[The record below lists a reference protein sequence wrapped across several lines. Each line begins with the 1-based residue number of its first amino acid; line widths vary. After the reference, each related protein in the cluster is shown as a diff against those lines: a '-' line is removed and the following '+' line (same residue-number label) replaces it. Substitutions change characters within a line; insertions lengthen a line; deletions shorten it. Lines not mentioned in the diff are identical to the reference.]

1 MRVRRARA
9 FLKTETFFVLLCLR
23 KQQLVRNRLIWCR
36 IQEVYRVY
44 YSSMEAI
51 MSVLETIS
59 NGSAVPRVSTTQM
72 ADIGNQKC

>member
-23 KQQLVRNRLIWCR
+23 KQQLVRNWCR